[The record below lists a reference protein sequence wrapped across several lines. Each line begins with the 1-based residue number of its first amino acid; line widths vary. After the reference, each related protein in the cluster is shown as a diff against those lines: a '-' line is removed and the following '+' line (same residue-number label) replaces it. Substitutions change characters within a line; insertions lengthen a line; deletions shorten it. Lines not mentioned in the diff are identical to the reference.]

1 MNRRTAAAA
10 GALLLIVSTPPAA
23 HGRGQERHTHHAAAE
38 VSGLGAVSF
47 ANSGAAAAQPAFQRG
62 LAFLH
67 SFEYDQAAEAF
78 RAAQTADPSFAMAF
92 WGEALTYSHLLWG
105 EDDADAARRALG
117 RLGASRD
124 ARLAKA
130 GTPRERAFG
139 EAIEALFVD
148 GTLPVRV
155 RGFSDAMRVVALA
168 YPDDL
173 DAGSFAAL
181 ASMFAAYVGDLAA
194 TEQQAARD
202 AAVDF
207 AQRVFTANPNHPGGA
222 HYLIHAC
229 DDPALA
235 ARGLEAARRYAQIA
249 PDAEHALHMPS
260 HIFVQLGLW
269 RDTVASNVRSWAA
282 SEKEVAALKLTN
294 ADLSFHA
301 LLFQQYAELQ
311 LGQYRAS
318 RASIAKARAALAGV
332 DLTKRSTWTPGMRS
346 QELAFQHAANAGE
359 WSAEICR
366 DIGPE
371 PAMPPAGA
379 SDRERSF
386 ASRARYHWTIA
397 AVRCGSV
404 DTVLEPLRARV
415 AALPADDPSGTRA
428 AHRRCST
435 RSCSRTSEAGRRL
448 DLEALLADPASP
460 SRAPVGPPTTLRTEE
475 LLGEARLKA
484 GRPREAIA
492 AYERALQL
500 TPNRSAAL
508 LGLARARHAAGDA
521 SGAADAYG
529 EAPRQLARRRSGRA
543 GARGSAQPRRREVTR
558 RNRRA

>member
-1 MNRRTAAAA
+1 MSRTTAVVA
-10 GALLLIVSTPPAA
+10 GVLLLSTPPAA
-23 HGRGQERHTHHAAAE
+23 HGHGQERHMHHATAE

-47 ANSGAAAAQPAFQRG
+47 ANSGAAAAQAPFQRG
-62 LAFLH
+62 LALLH
-67 SFEYDQAAEAF
+67 SFEYEQAAEAF

-92 WGEALTYSHLLWG
+92 WGEALTCSHLLWG

-117 RLGASRD
+117 RLAASRD

-130 GTPRERAFG
+130 GTARERAFG

-155 RGFSDAMRVVALA
+155 RGFSDEMRVVALA

-173 DAGSFAAL
+173 DASSFAAL
-181 ASMFAAYVGDLAA
+181 ASMFAAYVGNLAA
-194 TEQQAARD
+194 TEQRAARD
-202 AAVDF
+202 TAIDF

-229 DDPALA
+229 DDPAFA
-235 ARGLEAARRYAQIA
+235 VRGLDAARRYAEIA
-249 PDAEHALHMPS
+249 PEAEHALHMPS

-282 SEKEVAALKLTN
+282 SQKEVAALKQTN

-318 RASIAKARAALAGV
+318 RASIARAREALAGV
-332 DLTKRSTWTPGMRS
+332 DLSSGHHVDAQHAI

-359 WSAEICR
+359 WSAEMCR

-371 PAMPPAGA
+371 PAAPPAGA
-379 SDRERSF
+379 SDRERAF
-386 ASRARYHWTIA
+386 ASRARYQWTIA

-415 AALPADDPSGTRA
+415 AALPADDPSGPGL
-428 AHRRCST
+428 
-435 RSCSRTSEAGRRL
+435 RTTLLHGELLAYLGGRPPGN
-448 DLEALLADPASP
+448 LESLLADPASP
-460 SRAPVGPPTTLRTEE
+460 SRAPVGPPPTLRTEE

-508 LGLARARHAAGDA
+508 LGLARARQAAGDA

-529 EAPRQLARRRSGRA
+529 KLLDNWRDADPDVPGLAEARSRA
-543 GARGSAQPRRREVTR
+543 GVK
-558 RNRRA
+558 

>member
-1 MNRRTAAAA
+1 MNRGTAAAL
-10 GALLLIVSTPPAA
+10 GALLVGLSTPSAPSALG
-23 HGRGQERHTHHAAAE
+23 HGQEQHTHHATAE
-38 VSGLGAVSF
+38 VAGLGAVSF
-47 ANSGAAAAQPAFQRG
+47 ANSGAAAAQAPFQRG

-92 WGEALTYSHLLWG
+92 WGEAITYSHLLWG
-105 EDDADAARRALG
+105 EDDADAARRVLARLAASRDG
-117 RLGASRD
+117 RLG
-124 ARLAKA
+124 KA

-148 GTLPVRV
+148 GTLPERV
-155 RGFSDAMRVVALA
+155 RGFADAMHVVALA

-173 DAGSFAAL
+173 DAASFAAL
-181 ASMFAAYVGDLAA
+181 ASMFAAYNGDLSAV
-194 TEQQAARD
+194 ERQAARD
-202 AAVDF
+202 AAIDF

-229 DDPALA
+229 DEPSLA

-249 PDAEHALHMPS
+249 PEAEHALHMPS

-269 RDTVASNVRSWAA
+269 RDTVASNERSWAA
-282 SEKEVAALKLTN
+282 SQKEVAALKETN

-318 RASIAKARAALAGV
+318 RASIARAREALAGV
-332 DLTKRSTWTPGMRS
+332 DLSSGHRVDARHAI
-346 QELAFQHAANAGE
+346 QELAFQHAANTGE

-366 DIGPE
+366 DIGPL
-371 PAMPPAGA
+371 PAAAPAGA
-379 SDRERSF
+379 SDRERAF
-386 ASRARYHWTIA
+386 TSRARYQWTMA
-397 AVRCGSV
+397 AMRCGSAEV
-404 DTVLEPLRARV
+404 MLDTLRAQ
-415 AALPADDPSGTRA
+415 AAAPPADDPYGPGLRQTLQHA
-428 AHRRCST
+428 ELLAYL
-435 RSCSRTSEAGRRL
+435 AGRPRL
-448 DLEALLADPASP
+448 DLQALLAEAASP

-475 LLGEARLKA
+475 LLGEAQLKA

-500 TPNRSAAL
+500 TPNRSTAL
-508 LGLARARHAAGDA
+508 LGLARARHAAGDET
-521 SGAADAYG
+521 GAADAYRKLLDNWRDADPDLPALA
-529 EAPRQLARRRSGRA
+529 EARSGA
-543 GARGSAQPRRREVTR
+543 GTK
-558 RNRRA
+558 

>member
-1 MNRRTAAAA
+1 MNRTTAAVA
-10 GALLLIVSTPPAA
+10 GALLLGVSTPHAA
-23 HGRGQERHTHHAAAE
+23 HAHGQERHSHHAAAE

-47 ANSGAAAAQPAFQRG
+47 ANSGAASAQPAFQRG

-105 EDDADAARRALG
+105 EDDTDAARRALG
-117 RLGASRD
+117 RLGAGRD

-130 GTPRERAFG
+130 GTARERAFG

-181 ASMFAAYVGDLAA
+181 ASMFAGYVGDLSA
-194 TEQQAARD
+194 TERQAALD

-229 DDPALA
+229 DSPELA

-269 RDTVASNVRSWAA
+269 SDTVASNVRSWAA

-318 RASIAKARAALAGV
+318 RASVAKARAALAGV
-332 DLTKRSTWTPGMRS
+332 DLTTAQHVDARYAIG
-346 QELAFQHAANAGE
+346 ELAFQHAANSGE
-359 WSAEICR
+359 WSVEICR

-371 PAMPPAGA
+371 PAVPPAAA

-386 ASRARYHWTIA
+386 ASRARYRWTIA

-404 DTVLEPLRARV
+404 DTVLEPLRTQV
-415 AALPADDPSGTRA
+415 AALATDDRA
-428 AHRRCST
+428 G
-435 RSCSRTSEAGRRL
+435 AGQRQALLHAELLAYLGGRPPRDL
-448 DLEALLADPASP
+448 DALLADPAP

-521 SGAADAYG
+521 PGAADAYRKLLDNWRDADPDVPG
-529 EAPRQLARRRSGRA
+529 LTEARSRT
-543 GARGSAQPRRREVTR
+543 GAK
-558 RNRRA
+558 

>member
-1 MNRRTAAAA
+1 MNRRTAAVA
-10 GALLLIVSTPPAA
+10 GALLLSVSTPPAA

-181 ASMFAAYVGDLAA
+181 ASMFAAYIGDSSAV
-194 TEQQAARD
+194 ERQAARD

-229 DDPALA
+229 DDPAFA

-249 PDAEHALHMPS
+249 PEAEHALHMPS

-269 RDTVASNVRSWAA
+269 RDTVASNERSWAA
-282 SEKEVAALKLTN
+282 SQKEVAALKLTN

-301 LLFQQYAELQ
+301 LLFEQYAHLQ
-311 LGQYRAS
+311 LGHYRAS
-318 RASIAKARAALAGV
+318 RGCDRQGARGAGRRRSVDGAARGRPTCDPGAGV
-332 DLTKRSTWTPGMRS
+332 PARRQRRRVVGGDLPRHRPGAGGRRRRASRIASTRSRAGPVTSGRWPRCGADRSTRCSTRFGRGWRRCRRTIHPHPGC
-346 QELAFQHAANAGE
+346 A
-359 WSAEICR
+359 
-366 DIGPE
+366 
-371 PAMPPAGA
+371 
-379 SDRERSF
+379 
-386 ASRARYHWTIA
+386 
-397 AVRCGSV
+397 
-404 DTVLEPLRARV
+404 
-415 AALPADDPSGTRA
+415 
-428 AHRRCST
+428 RRCST
-435 RSCSRTSEAGRRL
+435 RSCSPTSEAGRVSISRRC
-448 DLEALLADPASP
+448 SP
-460 SRAPVGPPTTLRTEE
+460 R
-475 LLGEARLKA
+475 
-484 GRPREAIA
+484 
-492 AYERALQL
+492 
-500 TPNRSAAL
+500 
-508 LGLARARHAAGDA
+508 
-521 SGAADAYG
+521 
-529 EAPRQLARRRSGRA
+529 
-543 GARGSAQPRRREVTR
+543 PRRRRER
-558 RNRRA
+558 RSVRRRRCAPRSCWARRC

>member
-1 MNRRTAAAA
+1 MNRRMTTAA
-10 GALLLIVSTPPAA
+10 GALLVIVSTPPSA
-23 HGRGQERHTHHAAAE
+23 HGRGQERHTHHAAGE

-67 SFEYDQAAEAF
+67 SFEYEQAAEAF
-78 RAAQTADPSFAMAF
+78 RAAQTADPLFAMAF

-105 EDDADAARRALG
+105 EDDADAARRVLG
-117 RLGASRD
+117 RLEASRD

-130 GTPRERAFG
+130 GTARERAFG

-155 RGFSDAMRVVALA
+155 RGFADAMRVVALA
-168 YPDDL
+168 YPHDL

-181 ASMFAAYVGDLAA
+181 ASMFAAYVGDLEA

-229 DDPALA
+229 DNPASA

-249 PDAEHALHMPS
+249 PEAEHALHMPS

-269 RDTVASNVRSWAA
+269 PDTVASNVRSWAA
-282 SEKEVAALKLTN
+282 SEKEVASLKLTN
-294 ADLSFHA
+294 ADLSYHG

-318 RASIAKARAALAGV
+318 RASIARARAALAGV
-332 DLTKRSTWTPGMRS
+332 DLTKQQVDARHAI

-359 WSAEICR
+359 WSVDICR

-386 ASRARYHWTIA
+386 TSRARYHWTIA

-415 AALPADDPSGTRA
+415 AALPADDPSALGQ
-428 AHRRCST
+428 
-435 RSCSRTSEAGRRL
+435 RTTLLHAELLAYLGGRPPRDL
-448 DLEALLADPASP
+448 DALLADPASP

-508 LGLARARHAAGDA
+508 LGLARARQAAGDA
-521 SGAADAYG
+521 SGAAAAYG
-529 EAPRQLARRRSGRA
+529 KLLANWRDADPDVPALAEARSRA
-543 GARGSAQPRRREVTR
+543 GAR
-558 RNRRA
+558 

>member
-1 MNRRTAAAA
+1 MNRVTAAAA
-10 GALLLIVSTPPAA
+10 LVMSVSMASWAP
-23 HGRGQERHTHHAAAE
+23 GRGQERHTHRPAGE

-47 ANSGAAAAQPAFQRG
+47 ANSGAVSAQAPFQRG

-78 RAAQTADPSFAMAF
+78 RAAQIADPSFAMAF

-105 EDDADAARRALG
+105 EDDPDAARRALR
-117 RLGASRD
+117 RLGAGRD

-148 GTLPVRV
+148 GALPVRV
-155 RGFSDAMRVVALA
+155 RGFADAMRVVVHA

-173 DAGSFAAL
+173 DASSFAAL
-181 ASMFAAYVGDLAA
+181 ASMFMAYAGDLGS
-194 TEQQAARD
+194 TEGPAARD

-229 DDPALA
+229 DSPELA

-249 PDAEHALHMPS
+249 PEAEHALHMPS

-269 RDTVASNVRSWAA
+269 RDTVASNERSWEA
-282 SEKEVAALKLTN
+282 SQKEVAALKLTN

-301 LLFQQYAELQ
+301 LLFEQYAHLQ
-311 LGQYRAS
+311 LGHHRAS
-318 RASIAKARAALAGV
+318 RGAIAKAREALAGV
-332 DLTKRSTWTPGMRS
+332 DLSTAQHVDARYAIG
-346 QELAFQHAANAGE
+346 ELAFQHAANTGE

-366 DIGPE
+366 DIGAE
-371 PAMPPAGA
+371 PAAPASGA
-379 SDRERSF
+379 SARERAF
-386 ASRARYHWTIA
+386 ESRARYQWTMSA
-397 AVRCGSV
+397 MRCGSAEATL
-404 DTVLEPLRARV
+404 DTLRSRV
-415 AALPADDPSGTRA
+415 AALPANDPSGPGLRHTLLHA
-428 AHRRCST
+428 ELLAYLG
-435 RSCSRTSEAGRRL
+435 GRPRL
-448 DLEALLADPASP
+448 DLEALLADPATP

-508 LGLARARHAAGDA
+508 LGLGRARNAAGDA
-521 SGAADAYG
+521 AGAADAYAKLLDNWRDADPDVPG
-529 EAPRQLARRRSGRA
+529 LAEARSRA
-543 GARGSAQPRRREVTR
+543 GAR
-558 RNRRA
+558 

>member
-1 MNRRTAAAA
+1 MNRRMTTAA
-10 GALLLIVSTPPAA
+10 GALLVIVSTPPSA
-23 HGRGQERHTHHAAAE
+23 HGRGQERHTHHAAGE

-67 SFEYDQAAEAF
+67 SFEYEQAAEAF
-78 RAAQTADPSFAMAF
+78 RAAQTADPLFAMAF

-105 EDDADAARRALG
+105 EDDADAARRVLG
-117 RLGASRD
+117 RLEASRD

-130 GTPRERAFG
+130 GTARERAFG

-155 RGFSDAMRVVALA
+155 RGFADAMRVVALA
-168 YPDDL
+168 YPHDL

-181 ASMFAAYVGDLAA
+181 ASMFAAYVGDLEA

-229 DDPALA
+229 DNPASA

-249 PDAEHALHMPS
+249 PEAEHALHMPS

-269 RDTVASNVRSWAA
+269 PDTVASNVRSWAA
-282 SEKEVAALKLTN
+282 SEKEVASLKLTN
-294 ADLSFHA
+294 ADLSYHG

-318 RASIAKARAALAGV
+318 RASIARARAALAGV
-332 DLTKRSTWTPGMRS
+332 DLTKQQVDARHAI

-359 WSAEICR
+359 WSVDICR

-386 ASRARYHWTIA
+386 TSRARYHWTIA

-415 AALPADDPSGTRA
+415 AALPADDPSALGQ
-428 AHRRCST
+428 
-435 RSCSRTSEAGRRL
+435 RTTLLHAELLAYLGGRPPRDL
-448 DLEALLADPASP
+448 DALLADPASP

-508 LGLARARHAAGDA
+508 LGLARARQAAGDA

-529 EAPRQLARRRSGRA
+529 KLLDNWRDADPDVPALAEARSRA
-543 GARGSAQPRRREVTR
+543 GAR
-558 RNRRA
+558 

>member
-1 MNRRTAAAA
+1 MNRRMTTAA
-10 GALLLIVSTPPAA
+10 GALLVIVSTPPSA
-23 HGRGQERHTHHAAAE
+23 HGRGQERHTHHAAGE

-67 SFEYDQAAEAF
+67 SFEYEQAAEAF

-105 EDDADAARRALG
+105 EDDADAARRVLG
-117 RLGASRD
+117 RLEASRD

-130 GTPRERAFG
+130 GTARERAFG

-155 RGFSDAMRVVALA
+155 RGFADAMRVVALA
-168 YPDDL
+168 YPHDL

-194 TEQQAARD
+194 IEQQAARD

-229 DDPALA
+229 DNPASA

-249 PDAEHALHMPS
+249 PEAEHALHMPS

-269 RDTVASNVRSWAA
+269 PDTVASNVRSWAA

-294 ADLSFHA
+294 ADLSYHG

-318 RASIAKARAALAGV
+318 RASIARARAALAGV
-332 DLTKRSTWTPGMRS
+332 DLTKQQVDARHAI

-359 WSAEICR
+359 WSVNICR

-386 ASRARYHWTIA
+386 TSRARYHWTIA

-415 AALPADDPSGTRA
+415 ATLPVDDPSALGQ
-428 AHRRCST
+428 
-435 RSCSRTSEAGRRL
+435 RTTLLHAELLAYLGGRPPRDL
-448 DLEALLADPASP
+448 DALLADPASP

-521 SGAADAYG
+521 AGAADAYSKLLDNWRNADPDVPALA
-529 EAPRQLARRRSGRA
+529 EARSRA
-543 GARGSAQPRRREVTR
+543 GAR
-558 RNRRA
+558 

>member
-1 MNRRTAAAA
+1 MIRRTFAAT
-10 GALLLIVSTPPAA
+10 GVLLLWASTPPAA
-23 HGRGQERHTHHAAAE
+23 HGQDRERHTHPAATAE

-47 ANSGAAAAQPAFQRG
+47 ANSGAAAAQAPFQRG
-62 LAFLH
+62 VALLH
-67 SFEYDQAAEAF
+67 SFEYEQAAEAF
-78 RAAQTADPSFAMAF
+78 RAAQAADPALAMAF

-105 EDDADAARRALG
+105 EDDADAARRVLG
-117 RLGASRD
+117 RLAVSRE

-155 RGFSDAMRVVALA
+155 RGFSDAMRIVATA

-173 DAGSFAAL
+173 DASSFAAL
-181 ASMFAAYVGDLAA
+181 AAMFTAYVGDLQGPA
-194 TEQQAARD
+194 QQAARD

-229 DDPALA
+229 DDPAFA

-260 HIFVQLGLW
+260 HVFVQLGLW
-269 RDTVASNVRSWAA
+269 PDTVASNERSWAA
-282 SEKEVAALKLTN
+282 SQKEVAALKQTN

-301 LLFQQYAELQ
+301 LLFEQYAHLQ
-311 LGQYRAS
+311 LGHLRAS
-318 RASIAKARAALAGV
+318 RGAIAKAREALAGV
-332 DLTKRSTWTPGMRS
+332 DLTTGHHVDAQHAI

-359 WSAEICR
+359 WSAEMCR
-366 DIGPE
+366 DIGPV
-371 PAMPPAGA
+371 PAMPPPDAP
-379 SDRERSF
+379 DRERAF
-386 ASRARYHWTIA
+386 TSRARYQA
-397 AVRCGSV
+397 AMAAIRCGAA
-404 DTVLEPLRARV
+404 DAVLDALRARV
-415 AALPADDPSGTRA
+415 AALPANDPSGPGQRLTLLHGELLA
-428 AHRRCST
+428 YL
-435 RSCSRTSEAGRRL
+435 AGGSPR
-448 DLEALLADPASP
+448 DLEALLADPATP
-460 SRAPVGPPTTLRTEE
+460 SRPPVGPPPTLRTEE

-521 SGAADAYG
+521 AGAADAYRKLLDNWRDADADVPALA
-529 EAPRQLARRRSGRA
+529 EARSRA
-543 GARGSAQPRRREVTR
+543 GVK
-558 RNRRA
+558 

>member
-1 MNRRTAAAA
+1 
-10 GALLLIVSTPPAA
+10 
-23 HGRGQERHTHHAAAE
+23 
-38 VSGLGAVSF
+38 
-47 ANSGAAAAQPAFQRG
+47 
-62 LAFLH
+62 
-67 SFEYDQAAEAF
+67 
-78 RAAQTADPSFAMAF
+78 
-92 WGEALTYSHLLWG
+92 
-105 EDDADAARRALG
+105 
-117 RLGASRD
+117 
-124 ARLAKA
+124 
-130 GTPRERAFG
+130 
-139 EAIEALFVD
+139 
-148 GTLPVRV
+148 
-155 RGFSDAMRVVALA
+155 MRVVALA

-229 DDPALA
+229 DNPASA

-249 PDAEHALHMPS
+249 PEAEHALHMPS

-269 RDTVASNVRSWAA
+269 PDTVASNVRSWAA

-294 ADLSFHA
+294 ADLSYHG

-318 RASIAKARAALAGV
+318 RASIARARAALAGV
-332 DLTKRSTWTPGMRS
+332 DLTKQQVDARHAI

-359 WSAEICR
+359 WSVEICR

-386 ASRARYHWTIA
+386 TSRARYHWTIA

-415 AALPADDPSGTRA
+415 AALPADDPSALGQ
-428 AHRRCST
+428 
-435 RSCSRTSEAGRRL
+435 RTTLLHAELLAYLGGRPPRDL
-448 DLEALLADPASP
+448 DALLADPASP

-529 EAPRQLARRRSGRA
+529 KLLDNWRDADPDVPALAEARSRA
-543 GARGSAQPRRREVTR
+543 GAR
-558 RNRRA
+558 

>member
-1 MNRRTAAAA
+1 
-10 GALLLIVSTPPAA
+10 
-23 HGRGQERHTHHAAAE
+23 
-38 VSGLGAVSF
+38 
-47 ANSGAAAAQPAFQRG
+47 
-62 LAFLH
+62 
-67 SFEYDQAAEAF
+67 
-78 RAAQTADPSFAMAF
+78 MAF

-117 RLGASRD
+117 RLGAARD

-139 EAIEALFVD
+139 EAFEALFVD

-181 ASMFAAYVGDLAA
+181 ASMFAAYNGDLSAV
-194 TEQQAARD
+194 ERQASRD

-229 DDPALA
+229 DNPELA

-249 PDAEHALHMPS
+249 PEAEHALHMPS

-282 SEKEVAALKLTN
+282 SEQEVAALKLTN

-332 DLTKRSTWTPGMRS
+332 DLTKQHVDARHAM

-371 PAMPPAGA
+371 PADPPAGA

-386 ASRARYHWTIA
+386 ASRARYHWTMA
-397 AVRCGSV
+397 AMRCGSV
-404 DTVLEPLRARV
+404 DTVLDALRARV
-415 AALPADDPSGTRA
+415 AALPANDPSGPGLRQTLLHA
-428 AHRRCST
+428 ELLAYLG
-435 RSCSRTSEAGRRL
+435 GRPRL
-448 DLEALLADPASP
+448 DLEALLAEAASP

-475 LLGEARLKA
+475 LLGEALLKA

-492 AYERALQL
+492 AYERALKL

-521 SGAADAYG
+521 PGAAEAYAKLLDNWRDADPDVPALA
-529 EAPRQLARRRSGRA
+529 EARSRA
-543 GARGSAQPRRREVTR
+543 VAK
-558 RNRRA
+558 

>member
-1 MNRRTAAAA
+1 MNRGTAAVA

-23 HGRGQERHTHHAAAE
+23 HGHGQERHAHHAAAE

-47 ANSGAAAAQPAFQRG
+47 ANSGAAAAQAPFQRG

-78 RAAQTADPSFAMAF
+78 RAAQAADPAFAMAF

-105 EDDADAARRALG
+105 EDDADAARRVLG

-124 ARLAKA
+124 ARLTRA

-148 GTLPVRV
+148 GTLPARV

-168 YPDDL
+168 YPHDL
-173 DAGSFAAL
+173 DAASFAAL

-194 TEQQAARD
+194 VERQAARD
-202 AAVDF
+202 AAIDF

-229 DDPALA
+229 DSPEFA
-235 ARGLEAARRYAQIA
+235 ARGLDAARRYAQIA
-249 PDAEHALHMPS
+249 PEAEHALHMPS

-269 RDTVASNVRSWAA
+269 PDTVASNERSWAA
-282 SEKEVAALKLTN
+282 SQKEVAALKLTN

-301 LLFQQYAELQ
+301 LLFEQYAHLQ
-311 LGQYRAS
+311 LGHHRAS
-318 RASIAKARAALAGV
+318 RGAIAKARDALAGV
-332 DLTKRSTWTPGMRS
+332 DLTTAQHVDARYAI
-346 QELAFQHAANAGE
+346 QELAFQHAANSGE
-359 WSAEICR
+359 WSTEICR

-371 PAMPPAGA
+371 PATPPAGV
-379 SDRERSF
+379 SDRERAF
-386 ASRARYHWTIA
+386 TSRAHYHWTVA

-404 DTVLEPLRARV
+404 DSVLEPLRARV
-415 AALPADDPSGTRA
+415 AALPADDPSGPGL
-428 AHRRCST
+428 
-435 RSCSRTSEAGRRL
+435 RTTLLHAELLAYLGGRPRL
-448 DLEALLADPASP
+448 DLDALLADPASP

-508 LGLARARHAAGDA
+508 LGLARARHAAGEA
-521 SGAADAYG
+521 SAAADAYRKLLDNWR
-529 EAPRQLARRRSGRA
+529 EADPDVPGLAEARSRA
-543 GARGSAQPRRREVTR
+543 GAK
-558 RNRRA
+558 

>member
-1 MNRRTAAAA
+1 MIRTTAAAA
-10 GALLLIVSTPPAA
+10 LLLSVSMAPVA
-23 HGRGQERHTHHAAAE
+23 HGRGQERHTHHASAE
-38 VSGLGAVSF
+38 VAGLGAVSF
-47 ANSGAAAAQPAFQRG
+47 ANSGAAAAQAPFQRG

-117 RLGASRD
+117 RLGASGD

-139 EAIEALFVD
+139 NAIEALYVD
-148 GTLPVRV
+148 GTLPARV

-173 DAGSFAAL
+173 DAASFAAL
-181 ASMFAAYVGDLAA
+181 ASMFAAYVGDLPPV
-194 TEQQAARD
+194 ERQAARD
-202 AAVDF
+202 AAIDF

-229 DDPALA
+229 DSPEFA
-235 ARGLEAARRYAQIA
+235 ARGLDAARRYAQIA
-249 PDAEHALHMPS
+249 PEAEHALHMPS

-269 RDTVASNVRSWAA
+269 PDTVASNERSWAA
-282 SEKEVAALKLTN
+282 SQKEVAALKLTN

-301 LLFQQYAELQ
+301 LLFEQYAHLQ
-311 LGQYRAS
+311 LGHHGAS
-318 RASIAKARAALAGV
+318 RGAIAKARTALAGV
-332 DLTKRSTWTPGMRS
+332 DLSTALHVDARHAIR
-346 QELAFQHAANAGE
+346 ELAFQHAANSGE
-359 WSAEICR
+359 WSTAICR

-371 PAMPPAGA
+371 PAAPPAGV
-379 SDRERSF
+379 SDRERAF
-386 ASRARYHWTIA
+386 TSRARYQWTIA
-397 AVRCGSV
+397 AVRCGAA
-404 DTVLEPLRARV
+404 DTVLGALRSRV
-415 AALPADDPSGTRA
+415 AALPVDDPAGSWLRMTLLHGELLAYLGGGTPR
-428 AHRRCST
+428 
-435 RSCSRTSEAGRRL
+435 
-448 DLEALLADPASP
+448 DLETLLADPASP
-460 SRAPVGPPTTLRTEE
+460 SRAPVGPPMTLRTEE

-484 GRPREAIA
+484 GRPREAVA

-521 SGAADAYG
+521 AGAADAYG
-529 EAPRQLARRRSGRA
+529 KLLDNWRDADPEVPGLAEARSRA
-543 GARGSAQPRRREVTR
+543 GAK
-558 RNRRA
+558 

>member
-1 MNRRTAAAA
+1 M
-10 GALLLIVSTPPAA
+10 STPPAA
-23 HGRGQERHTHHAAAE
+23 HGHGQERHTHHAAAE

-47 ANSGAAAAQPAFQRG
+47 ANSGAAAAQAPFQRG
-62 LAFLH
+62 LALLH

-105 EDDADAARRALG
+105 EDDADAARRVLG

-148 GTLPVRV
+148 GTLAGAGARV
-155 RGFSDAMRVVALA
+155 RGRACVSWPSRIRTTWMPA
-168 YPDDL
+168 
-173 DAGSFAAL
+173 SFAAL

-229 DDPALA
+229 DDPAFA

-249 PDAEHALHMPS
+249 PEAEHALHMPS

-318 RASIAKARAALAGV
+318 RASIAKAREPPWPASICRGTHV
-332 DLTKRSTWTPGMRS
+332 DARHAI

-386 ASRARYHWTIA
+386 TSRARYHWTIA

-415 AALPADDPSGTRA
+415 AALPADDPSALGQ
-428 AHRRCST
+428 
-435 RSCSRTSEAGRRL
+435 RTTLLHAELLAYLQGRPPR

-508 LGLARARHAAGDA
+508 LGLARARQAAGDA

-529 EAPRQLARRRSGRA
+529 KLLENWRDADPDVPALAEARSRA
-543 GARGSAQPRRREVTR
+543 GAR
-558 RNRRA
+558 